1 MEFRELR
8 TFAERSGYLPQQGAA
23 ADASANLGAEEGG
36 SMISVITL
44 VAVLL
49 AGLSLGTFFFGGLLW
64 TVGKGISAKYPALWF
79 FGSWLVRS
87 AVVLVGF
94 YFVSAGRWERL
105 VVCVAG
111 FVIARMV
118 LIQFSSMTVKQSR
131 PKRKVGDAR

>member
-1 MEFRELR
+1 
-8 TFAERSGYLPQQGAA
+8 
-23 ADASANLGAEEGG
+23 
-36 SMISVITL
+36 MISIITL

-49 AGLSLGTFFFGGLLW
+49 AGLLLGTFFFGGLLW

-79 FGSWLVRS
+79 FGSWLVRC

-105 VVCVAG
+105 VVCAAG
-111 FVIARMV
+111 FIIARMV